1 MTDPR
6 AHLPREVDTGA
17 SASIEGATS
26 PSVDAAASPFVDA
39 AVASRSDEA
48 EAFELTPRPATAPSV
63 PEPAE
68 SALERI
74 EMLVL
79 QDPGDDVLRA
89 TYLKLA
95 DAENEHLRAANAL
108 ARAAGANEASVR
120 ERIWFDAATLYMQEA
135 ELPRARSAF
144 MQAVLAGAG
153 GPAGLAAA
161 RRVLDLE
168 VDPGDPD
175 VIGPALGLIAWADPQ
190 PTLRHSAARR
200 LLTLHANAPQ
210 DDWRLIVALRALEQ
224 GAHEESEAWVASL
237 RGRDP
242 RRAIDLCR
250 RVLEDDPSAPEWLAR
265 LDEWLGASEAP
276 ADRLARYEAALAH
289 ATAPERRVAL
299 TRTLATLRK
308 GTLDDLPGA
317 IDAWRRVLEER
328 PADREASEAIV
339 TASAKLEDGAVL
351 AAVSRARPLLRGR
364 DRHEVTLRVARAL
377 ARQGDRAVSVALCR
391 ELLDEPNVSPSMLQ
405 AIAEIAHEEDDAILH
420 RSALELLVRAGI
432 GEGKRRALERLGDF
446 HFTQLRDPR
455 AAAESWRAAA
465 QMGEASPSE
474 QAHAQALYERVLEA
488 LPDDRDAALRL
499 TALYRQSSDWTKLPG
514 VLRVLIRTD
523 LAEEGSAR
531 LLLDLEKGA
540 SEAGAADEYVALLDD
555 LLARGRSESKESVRA
570 LKRARA
576 RVLSADPTHQDQ
588 ASLVYRELIES
599 LALEEDVRDFESFLE
614 SRASAQERHLDRR
627 WLYGWRAG
635 REARPVKV
643 LLDWGRAEEELGE
656 ADAAIAVYQRLAD
669 LDPGHREALEAL
681 CRLRLHAGNFEGG
694 LAALRSLRDTSSETE
709 RRGVILRMARLL
721 LEEMGRPAEAAL
733 ALAPLFSVVPPITAV
748 HQMMQRTLA
757 DATSREAV
765 IERLE
770 QLAEEADPTTR
781 LRVYEFLVKA
791 RAETAGT
798 GGARRRWYLQLV
810 ELTRDRAEAL
820 KAAVDGAVEQ
830 PDALELWETAETVA
844 REIGQVEVVSRAYHR
859 ALGESTTDPTLA
871 EALVRRMIAFEGE
884 YGADSPL
891 LVEALQRMLEL
902 SPGTRWAID
911 RVKLVL
917 GSQARWDELF
927 RIYDRAIAAATDDA
941 SRTSLLDEAAFAAK
955 DLAARPERAIVYFES
970 IHALRPE
977 DPTVD
982 AALERLYEKQGQT
995 RALIQLLDGRLARR
1009 TGFHRLE
1016 LLRKMASLWADLG
1029 NVEEAIAIVDR
1040 MLSDG
1045 APVADMTDLLERLAA
1060 DPASSKGTEAS
1071 SGANIH
1077 PPESFTDA
1085 QRRAIALLRA
1095 HYEAAGQI
1103 DDVVRMSERELALAA
1118 DAEERARCIRDLVA
1132 LRLAAAEKATPEGVF
1147 AQVVPRVEADVVGDV
1162 LLAKIAFEAVLQR
1175 ALTAW
1180 KQPASAVRDD
1190 AAEGAWRVIH
1200 ILGKLLV
1207 DHGKGEAAL
1216 NLFTRC
1222 SRLPF
1227 DRSRR
1232 RELVREAALV
1242 CADRL
1247 ADPVR
1252 AILTFGELFEE
1263 DGGDEVA
1270 SRSLQRFATLLEEA
1284 GELPRLATLWEAQ
1297 SLVHEKAGR
1306 AADERAC
1313 WERAA
1318 RLWERLGVIEKA
1330 VAAYGRAGA
1339 LGSLVAHEALAKIHS
1354 ERGAWAEAVES
1365 LEWLAGHSP
1374 AEVRG
1379 LRALQL
1385 AEACVAL
1392 GDRARARAHLE
1403 SALAAGLEAERAEEV
1418 PDRLLT
1424 LYRQDEA
1431 WRPLARLLATQA
1443 QRPGQPERRLESLRE
1458 ASDLHWHELQEPA
1471 EAAALLKVAVSWYPD
1486 DPTLRP
1492 ALADVLEAS
1501 DQWEETARVLR
1512 EQVAMYRDQRSKERA
1527 LVHHRL
1533 AHALTQAGRADAALP
1548 ELRMAAEMQ
1557 PAHPAILYDLGR
1569 AALASGRLDLAES
1582 TYRALLLASH
1592 HAIDAADGGPSGP
1605 HRAEVLV
1612 ELSEVAAR
1620 KDDRARAIDLVDS
1633 AVDAALES
1641 GADPKGFEGPFAAR
1655 GRFELLARSIE
1666 RRVQL
1671 GVSLAARSHALGDL
1685 AALWVEH
1692 LDRSPDVRT
1701 AITRH
1706 AERMHREL
1714 EQEGL
1719 TDSAAWAALAAAHRC
1734 MGDEPARIALVQRR
1748 AALLEAAIPNL
1759 KEGQDRNR
1767 LRVELATTLLEDPGR
1782 QGDAVALLSRALKA
1796 DPANGEAANRL
1807 AEVLERLER
1816 WEELIAVLEDRLR
1829 AASPEE
1835 IATIAWRLGN
1845 ALERA
1850 GRTREALPLYES
1862 LLDRPA
1868 PELDHAVNGMP
1879 AADRASH
1886 PSWLNRLVQR
1896 LEALGSDRL
1905 ADGLEK
1911 MLVASADAALAQRLL
1926 DLRDRARDV
1935 DGARRALELGF
1946 AADPRNATFFRRL
1959 VDAYRDAGD
1968 PGGTL
1973 RLLDPAIA
1981 GRPDDA
1987 ELLFLRSSARES
1999 LDDDDGALFDLE
2011 AAAVADGR
2019 HVDAL
2024 LALHD
2029 RVLARQTVRA
2039 EGRALPATANVYA
2052 IRVVDVLLHARRFE
2066 EARRELER
2074 LLGRNPTQADG
2085 LERIAVLH
2093 GADGNWSLAA
2103 ETYRRLLP
2111 IAEGGDKEGFVRVV
2125 LAMAEACERAGEA
2138 GAARD
2143 ALEAAL
2149 AKAPESHELMQ
2160 RLERVCEMTGDVARL
2175 ANLLVA
2181 HAEREP
2187 GDGGATAAEERTRL
2201 LVRAGL
2207 LLLDGARD
2215 PAAALLVAER
2225 ARTTDPDSLDALL
2238 LWASAQR
2245 RLGRPAEALAA
2256 IHAATARSRGKRT
2269 PLLARLHLEAARAHL
2284 AVDEIVEAFDSLKA
2298 GFSIDWRNA
2307 EIAMLLGLVA
2317 IDLDD
2322 ERLAERALSGL
2333 TTTPARDAAGG
2344 NADATLQAG
2353 AFYRLALMAQGKG
2366 DRGKARRMATRAIGV
2381 EPGHAAARA
2390 LLDQIEPAGGSPAN
2404 RSGPRPAVTPRG

>member
-1 MTDPR
+1 MPW
-6 AHLPREVDTGA
+6 REPPARTRPPCA
-17 SASIEGATS
+17 SG
-26 PSVDAAASPFVDA
+26 F
-39 AVASRSDEA
+39 
-48 EAFELTPRPATAPSV
+48 
-63 PEPAE
+63 
-68 SALERI
+68 
-74 EMLVL
+74 
-79 QDPGDDVLRA
+79 
-89 TYLKLA
+89 
-95 DAENEHLRAANAL
+95 
-108 ARAAGANEASVR
+108 
-120 ERIWFDAATLYMQEA
+120 WFDAATLYMQEA

-144 MQAVLAGAG
+144 MQAVLAGVG

-168 VDPGDPD
+168 VDPGNPD
-175 VIGPALGLIAWADPQ
+175 VIGPALALIAWADPE
-190 PTLRHSAARR
+190 PTLRYSAARR
-200 LLTLHANAPQ
+200 LLALNEGAPK
-210 DDWRLIVALRALEQ
+210 DEARLIVAVRTLEE
-224 GAHEESEAWVASL
+224 GAPDELLTWLASF
-237 RGRDP
+237 RERDP
-242 RRAIDLCR
+242 RRAVELCR
-250 RVLEDDPSAPEWLAR
+250 RVLEDDPSSPGWLAR
-265 LDEWLGASEAP
+265 LDEWLGGSESP
-276 ADRLARYEAALAH
+276 TDRLARYEAALGH
-289 ATAPERRVAL
+289 ASTPERKVAL
-299 TRTLATLRK
+299 ARTIAAFRR
-308 GTLDDLPGA
+308 GALDDLPGA
-317 IDAWRRVLEER
+317 IDAWQRVLAQS
-328 PADREASEAIV
+328 PADREATEAIV
-339 TASAKLEDGAVL
+339 SASAKIEDGAVL
-351 AAVSRARPLLRGR
+351 AAISRARPSLRGR
-364 DRHEVTLRVARAL
+364 DRHEVTLRIARAL
-377 ARQGDRAVSVALCR
+377 ARRGDKAAGVTLCR
-391 ELLDEPNVSPSMLQ
+391 ELLEEPSVSPSILQ
-405 AIAEIAHEEDDAILH
+405 AVAEIAHEEDDAILH
-420 RSALELLVRAGI
+420 RSALELLVRAGT

-455 AAAESWRAAA
+455 VAAESWRAAA
-465 QMGEASPSE
+465 QMGEASPAE
-474 QAHAQALYERVLEA
+474 RTHVQNLYERVLEA
-488 LPDDRDAALRL
+488 LPEDRDAALRL
-499 TALYRQSSDWTKLPG
+499 TALYRQSNDWTKLPS

-523 LAEEGSAR
+523 LAEEGPER

-540 SEAGAADEYVALLDD
+540 IEAGAAEEYLALIDEV
-555 LLARGRSESKESVRA
+555 LARGRPESKEGTRA

-576 RVLSADPTHQDQ
+576 RVLSADPSRQDQ

-599 LALEEDVRDFESFLE
+599 LALDEDVRDFETFLE

-643 LLDWGRAEEELGE
+643 LLDWGRAEDEIGE
-656 ADAAIAVYQRLAD
+656 AEVAIGVYQRLAD

-681 CRLRLHAGNFEGG
+681 CRLRLHAGDFEGG

-733 ALAPLFSVVPPITAV
+733 ALAPLFGVVPPIAAV

-757 DATSREAV
+757 DAAARGPI

-798 GGARRRWYLQLV
+798 AGARRRWHLQLV
-810 ELTRDRAEAL
+810 ELTRDRADAL
-820 KAAVDGAVEQ
+820 KAAIEGAIEQ
-830 PDALELWETAETVA
+830 PDAIELWEVAETIA
-844 REIGQVEVVSRAYHR
+844 RELGQVEGISRAYHR
-859 ALGESTTDPTLA
+859 ALGESTTDPALA
-871 EALVRRMIAFEGE
+871 EALVRRMIAFDSEF
-884 YGADSPL
+884 GADSPL

-902 SPGTRWAID
+902 SPGARWAID

-927 RIYDRAIAAATDDA
+927 GIYDRAIAVAPDDSARAA
-941 SRTSLLDEAAFAAK
+941 LLDEAAFAAK

-982 AALERLYEKQGQT
+982 AALERLYEKQGHT
-995 RALIQLLDGRLARR
+995 SALIQLLDGRLARR

-1029 NVEEAIAIVDR
+1029 NAEEAIAIVDR

-1045 APVADMTDLLERLAA
+1045 APVADTTDLLERLATDVA
-1060 DPASSKGTEAS
+1060 ASKAAGQATGEPTPKPDS
-1071 SGANIH
+1071 SIGA
-1077 PPESFTDA
+1077 
-1085 QRRAIALLRA
+1085 QKRAIALLRA
-1095 HYEAAGQI
+1095 HYEAVGQI
-1103 DDVVRMSERELALAA
+1103 DDVIRMSERELALAA
-1118 DAEERARCIRDLVA
+1118 DNEGRTRCIRDLVA
-1132 LRLAAAEKATPEGVF
+1132 LRLAAAERTTPESVF
-1147 AQVVPRVEADVVGDV
+1147 AQVIPRVEADVVGDV

-1175 ALTAW
+1175 SLTAW
-1180 KQPASAVRDD
+1180 KQPASPARDD

-1227 DRSRR
+1227 ERARR

-1270 SRSLQRFATLLEEA
+1270 ARSLQRFATLLEEA

-1318 RLWERLGVIEKA
+1318 RLWERQEEVERA
-1330 VAAYGRAGA
+1330 VLAYGRAGA
-1339 LGSLVAHEALAKIHS
+1339 LGSLAAHEALARIHS
-1354 ERGAWAEAVES
+1354 ERGAWAEAAEA

-1385 AEACVAL
+1385 AEACVEL
-1392 GDRARARAHLE
+1392 GDRGRARTHLE
-1403 SALAAGLEAERAEEV
+1403 SAIAAGVETERAEQV
-1418 PDRLLT
+1418 PDRLIT
-1424 LYRQDEA
+1424 LYREDAA

-1443 QRPGQPERRLESLRE
+1443 RRPGHPERRLAYLRE
-1458 ASDLHWHELQEPA
+1458 ASDLQWHELEEPA
-1471 EAAALLKVAVSWYPD
+1471 EAAELLQLAVSWYPAD
-1486 DPTLRP
+1486 ATLRP

-1501 DQWEETARVLR
+1501 GQWEEAARVLR
-1512 EQVAMYRDQRSKERA
+1512 DQVATYRDQRSKERA

-1533 AHALTQAGRADAALP
+1533 AHALTEAGRIDAALP

-1582 TYRALLLASH
+1582 TYRTLLLASH
-1592 HAIDAADGGPSGP
+1592 HAIDADDAGPSGP

-1620 KDDRARAIDLVDS
+1620 KDDGARAIDLVDS

-1641 GADPKGFEGPFAAR
+1641 GTDPKRFEAPFAAR
-1655 GRFELLARSIE
+1655 GRFQLLARSIE
-1666 RRVQL
+1666 RRVTL
-1671 GVSLAARSHALGDL
+1671 AASLAARANALSDL
-1685 AALWVEH
+1685 AALWAEH
-1692 LDRSPDVRT
+1692 LDRSPEVR
-1701 AITRH
+1701 AGVTRH

-1719 TDSAAWAALAAAHRC
+1719 ADSAAWAALAAAHRSLD
-1734 MGDEPARIALVQRR
+1734 DESGRIALVQRR
-1748 AALLEAAIPNL
+1748 AALLEAAIPTL
-1759 KEGQDRNR
+1759 KVGADRNR
-1767 LRVELATTLLEDPGR
+1767 LRVELATTLLEDPAR
-1782 QGDAVALLSRALKA
+1782 HGDAVALLSSALKE
-1796 DPANGEAANRL
+1796 DPGNREAANRL
-1807 AEVLERLER
+1807 ADALERLER
-1816 WEELIAVLEDRLR
+1816 WEELVAVLEDRLR
-1829 AASPEE
+1829 VASAQEAP
-1835 IATIAWRLGN
+1835 TTMWRLGET
-1845 ALERA
+1845 LERA
-1850 GRTREALPLYES
+1850 GRAEQALPIYEA

-1868 PELDHAVNGMP
+1868 PEVDRAASGAP
-1879 AADRASH
+1879 AASGASQA
-1886 PSWLNRLVQR
+1886 SWLSRLVER
-1896 LEALGSDRL
+1896 LEALGSERL

-1911 MLVASADAALAQRLL
+1911 VLATSADSALAQRLL
-1926 DLRDRARDV
+1926 EIRDRAGDAA
-1935 DGARRALELGF
+1935 GSRRALELGF

-1959 VDAYRDAGD
+1959 VDAYREAGD
-1968 PGGTL
+1968 PGETL

-1981 GRPDDA
+1981 ARPEDA
-1987 ELLFLRSSARES
+1987 ELLLLRSSARES
-1999 LDDDDGALFDLE
+1999 LGDDDGALFDLE
-2011 AAAVADGR
+2011 TAAVADAS

-2024 LALHD
+2024 LDLHE
-2029 RVLARQTVRA
+2029 RVLARQTTNA
-2039 EGRALPATANVYA
+2039 EGRPLPATANVYA
-2052 IRVVDVLLHARRFE
+2052 IRVVDVLLHTRRFE

-2074 LLGRNPTQADG
+2074 LLARNPMQADG
-2085 LERIAVLH
+2085 LERMAALQ
-2093 GADGNWSLAA
+2093 GGSGNWSLAA
-2103 ETYRRLLP
+2103 ETYRKLLP
-2111 IAEGGDKEGFVRVV
+2111 IAEAGDKDGFVRVA
-2125 LAMAEACERAGEA
+2125 LAMADACERAGEA

-2143 ALEAAL
+2143 ALESAL

-2175 ANLLVA
+2175 AHLLVA

-2187 GDGGATAAEERTRL
+2187 GDGAAAAGEERTRL

-2207 LLLDGARD
+2207 LLLDGAQD

-2225 ARTTDPDSLDALL
+2225 ARTADAESLDAVL
-2238 LWASAQR
+2238 LWAAAQR
-2245 RLGRPAEALAA
+2245 SLGRPGEALGA
-2256 IHAATARSRGKRT
+2256 IHAAIGRSKGKRT
-2269 PLLARLHLEAARAHL
+2269 PVVARLHLEAARAHL
-2284 AVDEIVEAFDSLKA
+2284 AIDEIVEAFDSLKA
-2298 GFSIDWRNA
+2298 GFSLDWRNA

-2333 TTTPARDAAGG
+2333 TTTPARDAAGA
-2344 NADATLQAG
+2344 NADAALQAG

-2404 RSGPRPAVTPRG
+2404 RSGPRPAVTPRS